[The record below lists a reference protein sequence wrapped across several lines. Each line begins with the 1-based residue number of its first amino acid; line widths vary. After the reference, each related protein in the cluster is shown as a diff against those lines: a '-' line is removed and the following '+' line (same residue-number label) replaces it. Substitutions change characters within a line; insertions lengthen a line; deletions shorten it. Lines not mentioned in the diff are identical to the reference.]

1 MFRLLYD
8 NENDTFLNIYS
19 YFSFSFLFLFLFR
32 YQKAAEEASA
42 DKKKTVSVTGAPCRS
57 YKDKRI

>member
-1 MFRLLYD
+1 MKMIPFKTFTH
-8 NENDTFLNIYS
+8 TFLFH
-19 YFSFSFLFLFLFR
+19 FSFPLFLFR

-42 DKKKTVSVTGAPCRS
+42 DKKKTVSVTGAPYRS